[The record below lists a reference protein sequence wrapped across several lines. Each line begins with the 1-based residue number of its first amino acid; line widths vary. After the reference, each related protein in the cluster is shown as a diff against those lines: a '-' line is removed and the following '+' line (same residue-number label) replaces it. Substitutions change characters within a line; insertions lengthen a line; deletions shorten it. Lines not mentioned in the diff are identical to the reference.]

1 MNPSVAEGYSA
12 PPSSPDRPFPPVVR
26 SHAVSVVTPA
36 KKITF
41 FKSGDPQFSGVKMA
55 INRRSFK
62 SFSALMDDLS
72 NKVPL
77 PFGVR
82 TITTPRGTHNISRL
96 EQLQDGGSY
105 ICSDKKHVQPMAGHK
120 GGNHRGIRPDSSR
133 KQGQHGDSEE
143 EYSATHFQQ
152 VPKVRK
158 KIVLVKNGDPTI
170 RRSVILNRRN
180 ARNFRTFLEDASDLL
195 QYTVRRLYTVDGR
208 KIENIQAVLQSSNI
222 LICAGKEPFKP
233 IQMENMRKSVPDKL
247 PGLRS
252 HLTNNSEVMDNKK
265 NANFGL
271 KAKKSVIH
279 PRSASS
285 KRTSLSSEKSYPNGL
300 NMSPVNSG
308 YGSYPNMCP
317 REKSAETGHSLLNDD
332 IEKKVHVNKDGS
344 LSVEMKVRFRLLN
357 EETLQWSTQIKKS
370 STIGKAKCEQL
381 SLYDE
386 NMKMGELHTENYS
399 ETDES
404 FYPCDGDSYTSKIND
419 AGTEDMCCS
428 HCGMQCQEYDIWK
441 NPMHINQQGDYVKRA
456 TWQTR
461 SSTSSTSSRHRLVC
475 NEKASIDSPHS
486 MSSEEY
492 TEHIV
497 QNSSHYSEI
506 KENGDTTVTYSTV
519 SQCASRSGRSTS
531 NVEAISDNEQTK
543 ICRSQSKSIS
553 SLNSQGS
560 MKNLQSEEH
569 CSHRSHAGSSEECA
583 EASPIPCSDSENCS
597 ARISVG
603 SQSSLHSRKSKSGI
617 MKKNSS
623 ATKSFASNLSHNEE
637 EEETNHPSSKGSLK
651 NMQGISS
658 ETGNSEDLCGSEPAE
673 EKNSSHDSV
682 GIHSEKESS
691 RKTSLD
697 DCDNRSTRTL
707 SRSSTKSRSS
717 SKKSVKVN
725 GLNENS
731 LRNSPCLSSV
741 SKQNSENFI
750 TKLESIDDCE
760 NSVSECEITLPQS
773 KRTSFSEHQGQS
785 FQSTKSC
792 QSVSS
797 ISESVKPSCVQD
809 EEQTLSHQE
818 SCNEPLTCAEK
829 SDQVVSDDG
838 ELPISRASSKSL
850 SSKFNCASCHENEP
864 ILNASSRVSSVSERS
879 SIVISS
885 EKVDQNSIHDSNRE
899 MSQAGDAVNDDM
911 VADFPRQTE
920 ASDKNSIQGP
930 SPPEGKPTH
939 QNVRLAHFRLSSSS
953 MSSDQVKTMN
963 GEKTDISRTSTP
975 GSKGMTGSRDS
986 TETCKRSKTVVT
998 SHNSAEGLQ
1007 STKKCKNSSS
1017 SSKKRH
1023 KGEYLDAVNSINIE
1037 LVPSALPNV
1046 TPEEVVNEWL
1056 RKIPSQTM
1064 VVECEVEECQKKKDP
1079 EIGTDESKTDID
1091 MEPEEGQL
1099 IEESV
1104 KEEHNSS
1111 ETKEEIS
1118 QDVNGIITE
1127 NDIQDINISDAI
1139 DVEESLSSKVAANN
1153 VKNESVP
1160 NEFDCDKKFLPNNVQ
1175 TSVQIMKALL
1185 KSLQDS
1191 KFDRSNSVPEVSQTM
1206 GRKLSNS
1213 ATVLISCLAS
1223 LQLLDESQTEITK
1236 STNDIRKPKYFEL
1249 LNILQAL
1256 WVEGST
1262 NKSIAN
1268 IKSGKRYSRDD
1279 ELTPVSSSGVDI
1291 NSGFEGSGD
1300 GSITCGGDH
1309 MVTIGRPDDGKLSTK
1324 VAKEVE
1330 CATANMQ
1337 SCEQRSVIFEEHSE
1351 EKRQEATNEEDSASF
1366 QEVKPCSVDENMNEK
1381 KFDDSENAFETNV
1394 KDETEEEGHYNSVNN
1409 VNVVECIEVVEEH
1422 RISNN
1427 DNMNIL
1433 SHDGEPKSNEPNS
1446 PETNNISSP
1455 NDSPST
1461 VISTSDSNGKNKEK
1475 KGHVADPVWVL
1486 KLLKKIEK
1494 EFMTHYVDAMNE
1506 FKVRWNLEDNENLD
1520 KMITELKNE
1529 VSERIQRSISSE
1541 LKRIQSQTGARIP
1554 RPPVEGKFSL
1564 QADERRRR
1572 LQSMH
1577 RVSMH
1582 RYACGDNRDV
1592 GTNEISSETDEEDLT
1607 FSASFGDDS
1616 SGLPNGDFC
1625 PCEKCIKQK
1634 RALKLA
1640 KPQAVAINAPIIK
1653 AFDLQQ
1659 ILKVKRENNDPKY
1672 DVGDAVL
1679 LPPLKEQSKEADQS
1693 IVNGC
1698 STENEDASNEAAGE
1712 EIHNGESDILIE
1724 DSISQEVKSVKDECE
1739 GCDSSDFQ
1747 SIAEAQERGS
1757 EQLESNGLDEEI
1769 KPTEDLEDDF
1779 ENSNSDVLEKNSAIA
1794 KETSINCP
1802 DGNTSVCEDN
1812 ENNDEHSSDCPHTE
1826 QKVTNNI
1833 EEMNETENEGE
1844 INTEEVHVP
1853 TDEFSG
1859 DEDHIEENE
1868 TTDPNVQES
1877 EDHLVK
1883 NETTNP
1889 DVNTE
1894 DNVEEAEEH
1903 LVENETT
1910 NPINMEED
1918 VQENEDNLVENETTN
1933 PLINMEEDVQENEDN
1948 LVENESTN
1956 LDINT
1961 EDVPEDEDHNVD
1973 NETHP
1978 SMNTEEDFQEDES
1991 HPDENETTN
2000 PEINTKDDGQE
2011 VEDHLAENEITNSV
2025 NSTEEDVKEEGGS
2038 YLHKLCMGQVS
2049 LITHNGSAENAEAEY
2064 KENHNA
2070 EETFSNGQSN
2080 KTQMYPDSSSV
2091 DEDGD
2096 SSRDSPDGVLT
2107 NETVGQVYVNNNGSF
2122 EKCDDKCKNCREE
2135 DIIDQEDLDF

>member
-1 MNPSVAEGYSA
+1 MNPSEGYSA

-133 KQGQHGDSEE
+133 KQGQHGGPEE
-143 EYSATHFQQ
+143 EYSATQFQQ

-170 RRSVILNRRN
+170 RRSIILNRRN

-233 IQMENMRKSVPDKL
+233 IQMENMRKSVTDKL

-252 HLTNNSEVMDNKK
+252 HLSNNSEVMDNKK

-308 YGSYPNMCP
+308 YGSNPNMCP
-317 REKSAETGHSLLNDD
+317 REKSSDTGHSLLNDD

-381 SLYDE
+381 CLYDE
-386 NMKMGELHTENYS
+386 NMKMGELNTENYS

-419 AGTEDMCCS
+419 AGTEDMYCS

-475 NEKASIDSPHS
+475 NEKTSIDSLHS

-519 SQCASRSGRSTS
+519 SQCASRSGRSTVTS
-531 NVEAISDNEQTK
+531 NVDVISDNEETK
-543 ICRSQSKSIS
+543 RCRSQSKSSS
-553 SLNSQGS
+553 SLKSQGS
-560 MKNLQSEEH
+560 MKNLQSEEQ

-583 EASPIPCSDSENCS
+583 EASPTPCSDGENCS
-597 ARISVG
+597 ARTSVG

-617 MKKNSS
+617 MKENSPT
-623 ATKSFASNLSHNEE
+623 TKSIASNLSYNEE
-637 EEETNHPSSKGSLK
+637 EEETNHSSSKGSLK

-658 ETGNSEDLCGSEPAE
+658 ETRNSEDLCGSEPAE

-682 GIHSEKESS
+682 GIHYEKESS

-697 DCDNRSTRTL
+697 DYDNRSTRTL

-725 GLNENS
+725 GLNEDS
-731 LRNSPCLSSV
+731 LRNSPCLSTV
-741 SKQNSENFI
+741 SKQNSESLI
-750 TKLESIDDCE
+750 TKHESIDDCK
-760 NSVSECEITLPQS
+760 NSVSECEATLSQS
-773 KRTSFSEHQGQS
+773 KRTSFTEHQGQS
-785 FQSTKSC
+785 FQSTKSR
-792 QSVSS
+792 QSMSS
-797 ISESVKPSCVQD
+797 IPESVQPSCAQD
-809 EEQTLSHQE
+809 EEQTLNYQE
-818 SCNEPLTCAEK
+818 SCNEQSTCAEK
-829 SDQVVSDDG
+829 SDQVVNDEG

-850 SSKFNCASCHENEP
+850 SSKFNCASCDENEP
-864 ILNASSRVSSVSERS
+864 KLNASSRVSSMSERS
-879 SIVISS
+879 SIVNSS
-885 EKVDQNSIHDSNRE
+885 EKVDLNSIHDSNGE
-899 MSQAGDAVNDDM
+899 ISQIGDVVNDNM
-911 VADFPRQTE
+911 VADSASQTE
-920 ASDKNSIQGP
+920 ASDTNCIQSP
-930 SPPEGKPTH
+930 SPPEGKPTL

-953 MSSDQVKTMN
+953 MSSDQVKTTN
-963 GEKTDISRTSTP
+963 GEKTDNSRTSTP
-975 GSKGMTGSRDS
+975 GSKRMTGSRDS

-1023 KGEYLDAVNSINIE
+1023 KGECLDAINSINIE

-1064 VVECEVEECQKKKDP
+1064 VVEYEVEECQKKNDP
-1079 EIGTDESKTDID
+1079 VIGTDASKTDID

-1099 IEESV
+1099 LEESV

-1127 NDIQDINISDAI
+1127 NDIQDINISDGI
-1139 DVEESLSSKVAANN
+1139 DVEESVLSSKEAANN
-1153 VKNESVP
+1153 VKNESVI
-1160 NEFDCDKKFLPNNVQ
+1160 NEFACDKKFLPNNIQ

-1185 KSLQDS
+1185 NPLQDS
-1191 KFDRSNSVPEVSQTM
+1191 KFDRSISLPEVSQTM

-1223 LQLLDESQTEITK
+1223 LQLLDEGQTEITK

-1256 WVEGST
+1256 WAEGST
-1262 NKSIAN
+1262 NKSITN

-1300 GSITCGGDH
+1300 GSITGGGDH

-1330 CATANMQ
+1330 CATANML

-1351 EKRQEATNEEDSASF
+1351 ENGQEITNEEDSASF

-1381 KFDDSENAFETNV
+1381 KFNDSDNAFETNV

-1409 VNVVECIEVVEEH
+1409 VNDVECIEVVEEH

-1433 SHDGEPKSNEPNS
+1433 SNDGEPKSNESNS
-1446 PETNNISSP
+1446 PETNNTNSP

-1475 KGHVADPVWVL
+1475 KRHVADPVWVL

-1529 VSERIQRSISSE
+1529 VSERIQMSILNE
-1541 LKRIQSQTGARIP
+1541 LKRIQSKTGARVP

-1572 LQSMH
+1572 LQTMH

-1592 GTNEISSETDEEDLT
+1592 GTTEISSETDEEDLT
-1607 FSASFGDDS
+1607 FSASFGEDS
-1616 SGLPNGDFC
+1616 SGQPNDDFC

-1672 DVGDAVL
+1672 DVSDAVL
-1679 LPPLKEQSKEADQS
+1679 LPSLKEQSKEAEHS

-1698 STENEDASNEAAGE
+1698 SSENEEASNAVGE
-1712 EIHNGESDILIE
+1712 EIHNGEADILIE
-1724 DSISQEVKSVKDECE
+1724 DSVSQEIKSVKDECE

-1747 SIAEAQERGS
+1747 SIGEAQERGS

-1802 DGNTSVCEDN
+1802 DGNTSICEEN
-1812 ENNDEHSSDCPHTE
+1812 ENNDEHSSDCPTTE
-1826 QKVTNNI
+1826 QQLTSNI
-1833 EEMNETENEGE
+1833 EETNETENEGE
-1844 INTEEVHVP
+1844 INTEEVHIP

-1859 DEDHIEENE
+1859 VEDHIDENE
-1868 TTDPNVQES
+1868 TTEPNVQED
-1877 EDHLVK
+1877 EDHLGK

-1894 DNVEEAEEH
+1894 DDVQEAEEH
-1903 LVENETT
+1903 
-1910 NPINMEED
+1910 
-1918 VQENEDNLVENETTN
+1918 LVENETTN
-1933 PLINMEEDVQENEDN
+1933 PLINMEEDVQEIEDN
-1948 LVENESTN
+1948 LVENETTN

-1961 EDVPEDEDHNVD
+1961 EDVPEDEGHIID
-1973 NETHP
+1973 NETNP
-1978 SMNTEEDFQEDES
+1978 NMNTEEDIQEDES
-1991 HPDENETTN
+1991 HPDEDETTN
-2000 PEINTKDDGQE
+2000 PEINTEDDGQE
-2011 VEDHLAENEITNSV
+2011 IEDHLVENEITNSV
-2025 NSTEEDVKEEGGS
+2025 DSTEEDVKEEDGS

-2049 LITHNGSAENAEAEY
+2049 LITHNGSAENAEAEC
-2064 KENHNA
+2064 KENHNT

-2080 KTQMYPDSSSV
+2080 KTKMYPDSSSL

-2096 SSRDSPDGVLT
+2096 SSRDSPDGVLA

-2122 EKCDDKCKNCREE
+2122 EECDNICKNCKDE
-2135 DIIDQEDLDF
+2135 DIIDQDDLDF

>member
-1 MNPSVAEGYSA
+1 MNPSVTEGYSA

-72 NKVPL
+72 SKVPL

-105 ICSDKKHVQPMAGHK
+105 ICSDKKHVLPITGRK
-120 GGNHRGIRPDSSR
+120 GGNHRGSRPDSSR
-133 KQGQHGDSEE
+133 KQGQHGDPEE

-170 RRSVILNRRN
+170 RRSIILNRRN
-180 ARNFRTFLEDASDLL
+180 ARNFRTFVEDASDLL
-195 QYTVRRLYTVDGR
+195 QYSVRRLYTVDGR
-208 KIENIQAVLQSSNI
+208 RIENIQSVLQSSNI

-233 IQMENMRKSVPDKL
+233 IQMENMRKSITDKL

-252 HLTNNSEVMDNKK
+252 HLSNNSEVMDNKK

-317 REKSAETGHSLLNDD
+317 REKSADTGHSLLNDD

-381 SLYDE
+381 CLYDE
-386 NMKMGELHTENYS
+386 NMKMGELNTENYS

-419 AGTEDMCCS
+419 VGTEDMYCS

-441 NPMHINQQGDYVKRA
+441 NPMHINQQEDYVKRA

-475 NEKASIDSPHS
+475 NEKASIDSLHS

-497 QNSSHYSEI
+497 QKSSHYSEI

-519 SQCASRSGRSTS
+519 SQCASRSGRSTVAS
-531 NVEAISDNEQTK
+531 NVDAVSDNEQTK
-543 ICRSQSKSIS
+543 RCRSQSKSSS
-553 SLNSQGS
+553 SLKSQGS
-560 MKNLQSEEH
+560 LKNQQSEEQ
-569 CSHRSHAGSSEECA
+569 CSHRSHADSSEECI
-583 EASPIPCSDSENCS
+583 EASPTPCSDGENCS
-597 ARISVG
+597 ARVSVG
-603 SQSSLHSRKSKSGI
+603 SQSSLHSRKRQNGI
-617 MKKNSS
+617 MKKNSTN
-623 ATKSFASNLSHNEE
+623 TKSFASNLSYNEE
-637 EEETNHPSSKGSLK
+637 EEETNQPSSKGSLK
-651 NMQGISS
+651 NMQDISA
-658 ETGNSEDLCGSEPAE
+658 ETENSEDPCGSEPAE
-673 EKNSSHDSV
+673 EKNSSHDSNS
-682 GIHSEKESS
+682 IHSEKESS

-697 DCDNRSTRTL
+697 DYDKRSTRTL

-725 GLNENS
+725 GLDEDS
-731 LRNSPCLSSV
+731 FRNSPCLSSV
-741 SKQNSENFI
+741 SKQNSESLI
-750 TKLESIDDCE
+750 TKLESIDNCE
-760 NSVSECEITLPQS
+760 NSAGECEAILSQS
-773 KRTSFSEHQGQS
+773 KSTSFTEHQGQS
-785 FQSTKSC
+785 FQSTTSH
-792 QSVSS
+792 QSMSS
-797 ISESVKPSCVQD
+797 ISESIQPSCVQD
-809 EEQTLSHQE
+809 DEQTLNHQE
-818 SCNEPLTCAEK
+818 SCNESSICAEK
-829 SDQVVSDDG
+829 SDHGVNDDG

-864 ILNASSRVSSVSERS
+864 IFNASSRVSSLSERS
-879 SIVISS
+879 SIVKSSS
-885 EKVDQNSIHDSNRE
+885 EKVDQNSTHDSNRE
-899 MSQAGDAVNDDM
+899 MSQAGEAVNDVM
-911 VADFPRQTE
+911 VADATSQTE
-920 ASDKNSIQGP
+920 ASDTNCIQSP

-953 MSSDQVKTMN
+953 ISSDQVKTMN
-963 GEKTDISRTSTP
+963 GENTVNSRTSTP
-975 GSKGMTGSRDS
+975 ASKGMTGSRES

-998 SHNSAEGLQ
+998 SHNSTEGLQ
-1007 STKKCKNSSS
+1007 STKKRKNSSR
-1017 SSKKRH
+1017 SSKKKH
-1023 KGEYLDAVNSINIE
+1023 KGECLDAVNSINIE
-1037 LVPSALPNV
+1037 LVPSELPNV

-1064 VVECEVEECQKKKDP
+1064 VVEYEVEECQKKIDP
-1079 EIGTDESKTDID
+1079 EIGTDASKTDID
-1091 MEPEEGQL
+1091 MEPEEGHL
-1099 IEESV
+1099 LEESV
-1104 KEEHNSS
+1104 KEEHNSN

-1118 QDVNGIITE
+1118 QDINCIITE
-1127 NDIQDINISDAI
+1127 NDIQDINISDGI
-1139 DVEESLSSKVAANN
+1139 DVEESVLSSKVAANN
-1153 VKNESVP
+1153 VKNEAVQ
-1160 NEFDCDKKFLPNNVQ
+1160 NEFTCDKNFLPKNIQ

-1185 KSLQDS
+1185 NPLQDS
-1191 KFDRSNSVPEVSQTM
+1191 KFDRSNSLPEVSQTM

-1213 ATVLISCLAS
+1213 ATILISCLAS
-1223 LQLLDESQTEITK
+1223 LQLLDEGQTEITK
-1236 STNDIRKPKYFEL
+1236 STNDLRKPKYFEL

-1256 WVEGST
+1256 WAEGST
-1262 NKSIAN
+1262 NKSITN

-1300 GSITCGGDH
+1300 GSITGGGDH
-1309 MVTIGRPDDGKLSTK
+1309 MVAIGRADDGKLSTI

-1337 SCEQRSVIFEEHSE
+1337 SCEHRSTVFEEHGE
-1351 EKRQEATNEEDSASF
+1351 ENGQETTNEEDTASF

-1381 KFDDSENAFETNV
+1381 KFNESDNAFETDV
-1394 KDETEEEGHYNSVNN
+1394 KDETEEEGVYNSVNN
-1409 VNVVECIEVVEEH
+1409 VNDAECIEVVEEH

-1433 SHDGEPKSNEPNS
+1433 SHDGEPKSNESNS
-1446 PETNNISSP
+1446 PETNNINSP
-1455 NDSPST
+1455 SDSPST

-1520 KMITELKNE
+1520 NMIAELKNE
-1529 VSERIQRSISSE
+1529 VSKRIQRSISNE
-1541 LKRIQSQTGARIP
+1541 LKRIKSQTGARVP

-1572 LQSMH
+1572 LQTMH

-1582 RYACGDNRDV
+1582 RYACGDNKGV

-1616 SGLPNGDFC
+1616 SGQPNDDFC

-1659 ILKVKRENNDPKY
+1659 ILKVKRENNDPKN
-1672 DVGDAVL
+1672 DVGDGVVL
-1679 LPPLKEQSKEADQS
+1679 PSLKEQSTEAEQS

-1698 STENEDASNEAAGE
+1698 STENEEASNEAAGE
-1712 EIHNGESDILIE
+1712 EIHNSESDILIE
-1724 DSISQEVKSVKDECE
+1724 DSVSQEIKSVKDQCE

-1747 SIAEAQERGS
+1747 SIAEDQERES
-1757 EQLESNGLDEEI
+1757 EQLESNGPHEI
-1769 KPTEDLEDDF
+1769 KPTEDLEEDF
-1779 ENSNSDVLEKNSAIA
+1779 ENSNSDALEKNSTIE

-1802 DGNTSVCEDN
+1802 DGNTSICEEN
-1812 ENNDEHSSDCPHTE
+1812 ENDDEHSSDCPPGEE
-1826 QKVTNNI
+1826 QLTSNL
-1833 EEMNETENEGE
+1833 EETNETENEGE
-1844 INTEEVHVP
+1844 IYTEEVHAS

-1859 DEDHIEENE
+1859 DENHISENEATNPNVNKEDNVKEDEDHLVENE
-1868 TTDPNVQES
+1868 TTDPDVSTEDYVQED
-1877 EDHLVK
+1877 EDHLVE
-1883 NETTNP
+1883 NETTIPVIKMEEEVQEN
-1889 DVNTE
+1889 E
-1894 DNVEEAEEH
+1894 DD

-1910 NPINMEED
+1910 NPDINTEED
-1918 VQENEDNLVENETTN
+1918 VQEDEGHILDNATN
-1933 PLINMEEDVQENEDN
+1933 PD
-1948 LVENESTN
+1948 
-1956 LDINT
+1956 
-1961 EDVPEDEDHNVD
+1961 
-1973 NETHP
+1973 
-1978 SMNTEEDFQEDES
+1978 MNTEEDIQEDEA
-1991 HPDENETTN
+1991 HIDENKTTN
-2000 PEINTKDDGQE
+2000 PVINAEDDGQE
-2011 VEDHLAENEITNSV
+2011 DEIMNSV
-2025 NSTEEDVKEEGGS
+2025 NNTEEDVREEDGS

-2049 LITHNGSAENAEAEY
+2049 LITHNGSEENAEAEY
-2064 KENHNA
+2064 KENHDT
-2070 EETFSNGQSN
+2070 EETLSNGQSN
-2080 KTQMYPDSSSV
+2080 NTQMYPDSSSV

-2096 SSRDSPDGVLT
+2096 SSRDSPDGVLK
-2107 NETVGQVYVNNNGSF
+2107 NETIGQVYVNNNGSF
-2122 EKCDDKCKNCREE
+2122 EECDNKSKNCRDE
-2135 DIIDQEDLDF
+2135 DIIDQDDLDF